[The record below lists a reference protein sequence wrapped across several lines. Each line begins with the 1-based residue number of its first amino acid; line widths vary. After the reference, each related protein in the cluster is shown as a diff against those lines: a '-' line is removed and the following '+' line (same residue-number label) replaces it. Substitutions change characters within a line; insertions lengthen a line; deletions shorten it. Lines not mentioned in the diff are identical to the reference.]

1 MGKNKLTKIIAYHV
15 RQDEEPFILQWSK
28 KNEVEVKSV
37 PFELHPDTVEY
48 AKGYDGIIFKQRSKL
63 DTDASIYQ
71 TLKNYGI
78 RQLSCRS
85 AGIDTIDLHAA
96 ALNGIKVTNVPSY
109 SPHAVAELVLMQ
121 AMQLIRH
128 YPEFKERLD
137 NNDYVVD
144 GLRSREL
151 SEYVIG
157 IIGVGRIGSTVA
169 KIFHSLGATVL
180 GNDPVKNLELEQ
192 AGILTYV
199 EKNEIYRKA
208 DIVTSHVYLSRQNIH
223 LIDQDAFSKMKSTAF
238 LINDSRGSVVNTAD
252 LITALEKKQIA
263 GAALDVV
270 EEETKIFNFKFDTQ
284 TPVANYNRLKEL
296 TNVILTPHIA
306 FYTDIAVERMV
317 KQALDDALTIIQGK
331 HSSHEISFKG
341 E

>member
-1 MGKNKLTKIIAYHV
+1 MTRIIAYHV
-15 RQDEEPFILQWSK
+15 RQDEEPFIVQWSK
-28 KNEVEVKSV
+28 ENEVEVKSV
-37 PFELHPDTVEY
+37 PFELHTDTVKY
-48 AKGYDGIIFKQRSKL
+48 AKGYDGIIFKQRSRL
-63 DTDASIYQ
+63 DENGSIYQ

-78 RQLSCRS
+78 HQLSCRS

-96 ALNGIKVTNVPSY
+96 ELNGIKVTNVPSY

-128 YPEFKERLD
+128 YPEFKVRLD

-157 IIGVGRIGSTVA
+157 IVGVGRIGTTVA
-169 KIFHSLGATVL
+169 QIFHSLGATVL
-180 GNDPVKNLELEQ
+180 GNDLVRKPELER
-192 AGILTYV
+192 AGILNYV
-199 EKNEIYRKA
+199 EKDEIYRKA
-208 DIVTSHVYLSRQNIH
+208 DIVTSHVYLNKKNIH
-223 LIDQDAFSKMKSTAF
+223 LIDQNAFSKMKPTAF
-238 LINDSRGSVVNTAD
+238 LINDSRGPVVNTVD
-252 LITALEKKQIA
+252 LIAALKNKQIA

-270 EEETKIFNFKFDTQ
+270 EEETKIFNLKFGRQ
-284 TPVANYNRLKEL
+284 TPVANYNLLKQL
-296 TNVILTPHIA
+296 PNVILTPHIA

-331 HSSHEISFKG
+331 CSSHEISFKG

>member
-1 MGKNKLTKIIAYHV
+1 MIKIIAYHV
-15 RQDEEPFILQWSK
+15 RQDEEPFIAQWSK
-28 KNEVEVKSV
+28 KNEIEVKSV

-63 DTDASIYQ
+63 DEDGLIYQ
-71 TLKNYGI
+71 VLKSYGI

-85 AGIDTIDLHAA
+85 AGIDTVNLSAA
-96 ALNGIKVTNVPSY
+96 KLNGIKVTNVPSY

-128 YPEFKERLD
+128 YPEFKARLD

-157 IIGVGRIGSTVA
+157 IIGVGRIGRTVA
-169 KIFHSLGATVL
+169 QIFHSLGAKVL
-180 GNDPVKNLELEQ
+180 GNDLVRNPELEQ
-192 AGILTYV
+192 AGTLKYV
-199 EKNEIYRKA
+199 EKDEIYRKA
-208 DIVTSHVYLSRQNIH
+208 DIVTSHVYLSEQNIH
-223 LIDQDAFSKMKSTAF
+223 LIGQNAFSKMKSTAF
-238 LINDSRGSVVNTAD
+238 LINDSRGSIVNTAD
-252 LITALEKKQIA
+252 LLVALEKKQIA

-270 EEETKIFNFKFDTQ
+270 EEETKIFNLKFDRQ
-284 TPVANYNRLKEL
+284 TPVVNYNLLKEL
-296 TNVILTPHIA
+296 PNVILTPHIA

-317 KQALDDALTIIQGK
+317 KQALDDALNIIQGK
-331 HSSHEISFKG
+331 HSVHEISFKG